1 MIRMRMSSAPACDQ
15 GQLFVGFE
23 RGVLIIPYDFT
34 RLKTSKLS
42 LIKLRRV
49 YALVLP

>member
-1 MIRMRMSSAPACDQ
+1 MIRMRMSTAPACDQ

-23 RGVLIIPYDFT
+23 SRVLVILCDLR
-34 RLKTSKLS
+34 RLETSKLS

-49 YALVLP
+49 YAFVLP